1 MYRKDAGILVN
12 PSLENGELSVLWYFE
27 LVFEFDQ
34 FGVCFIGFVNA
45 FWSDLA
51 AMGYS
56 SDLAF
61 ELQYLNNVHNA
72 SLYLGKS
79 DIR

>member
-1 MYRKDAGILVN
+1 MYGEDAGVLVN

-27 LVFEFDQ
+27 LVFEFDE
-34 FGVCFIGFVNA
+34 FGVCFIGFVDA

-56 SDLAF
+56 SDLTF
-61 ELQYLNNVHNA
+61 ELQYLNKVHNA
-72 SLYLGKS
+72 SIDLGRL